1 MGQLKKALQEGNTE
15 IAKDI
20 LERKP
25 AIKISGSKIERKTH
39 EKEKKHDKYVC
50 LTDCVQD
57 VQTLLNVSET
67 LSFIQPLW
75 SFLNWSL
82 LLL

>member
-39 EKEKKHDKYVC
+39 EKEKKHDKYV
-50 LTDCVQD
+50 
-57 VQTLLNVSET
+57 
-67 LSFIQPLW
+67 
-75 SFLNWSL
+75 
-82 LLL
+82 